1 MAQRPTIATNISVV
15 NMAIPPFL
23 NISPPFFERLILS
36 TRSYQ
41 LSEKANRL
49 PFLLPNVVLTVY
61 QKSTSCTR
69 TSVLFE
75 SKGDEYKKS
84 NRIILRLLFHH
95 SLKPMILTYNIDL
108 HIFFQCMQSRIV
120 PVHNRKRHFFD
131 QLFAGDFCPDVQSP
145 VCKSNPVSNRSGY
158 RRCFH

>member
-1 MAQRPTIATNISVV
+1 MFWNRADHVYIRLYKTWHRDQQSLQTFLLLTWLS
-15 NMAIPPFL
+15 PPFL

-61 QKSTSCTR
+61 QKSTSYAR

-75 SKGDEYKKS
+75 SQGDEYKKS
-84 NRIILRLLFHH
+84 NRIILRLLFDCFVF
-95 SLKPMILTYNIDL
+95 LT
-108 HIFFQCMQSRIV
+108 FFLLSRDRRY
-120 PVHNRKRHFFD
+120 PPHRD
-131 QLFAGDFCPDVQSP
+131 
-145 VCKSNPVSNRSGY
+145 
-158 RRCFH
+158 RRCRGPYLPSDRMHPCQLQNLRYLPIAYRLP